1 MLSRTSGRFRC
12 GRLAFAAALGAAG
25 VVAILLAAGGVSA
38 DALESSRQAAVN
50 RAVGM
55 ATPVLAG
62 WITAQRDALAQEAAP
77 PPAAMMALLRGYFP
91 PALLSSVRYR
101 IGWPESVAGV
111 AFRLSDARAIT
122 VDHVIVFRD
131 ARLAADPVLWAHELT
146 HVRQFERWGAR
157 AFAQRYLE
165 NREAVETEAWA
176 AAADY
181 KMWALATGRL

>member
-1 MLSRTSGRFRC
+1 MLSPTSGRLRS
-12 GRLAFAAALGAAG
+12 GRFAAAAAVGAAG
-25 VVAILLAAGGVSA
+25 FAAILLAAGVVSA
-38 DALESSRQAAVN
+38 DALEHSRQAAVD

-62 WITAQRDALAQEAAP
+62 WIAAQRDALAPGAAP
-77 PPAAMMALLRGYFP
+77 PPPAMVALLRGYFP
-91 PALLSSVRYR
+91 ASLLGSVRYR
-101 IGWPESVAGV
+101 IGWPESAAGV
-111 AFRLSDARAIT
+111 AFRLADARAIT

-146 HVRQFERWGAR
+146 HVRQFERWGPR
-157 AFAQRYLE
+157 AFARHYLE

-181 KMWALATGRL
+181 KMWALAAGKL